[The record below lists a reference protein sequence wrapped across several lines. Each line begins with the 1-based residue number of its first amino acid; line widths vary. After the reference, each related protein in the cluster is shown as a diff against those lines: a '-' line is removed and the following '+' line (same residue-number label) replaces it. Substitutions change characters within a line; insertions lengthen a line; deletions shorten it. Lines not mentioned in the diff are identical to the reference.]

1 MRNNNNTA
9 KKPRTQACVLCHQT
23 KNKCVY
29 TDQVDANGRR
39 RCERCIRLNKECIPH
54 ISRQGKRTRPSLD
67 LGSNTTASN
76 VKSVMSHNN
85 GMNNNVVAPVISS
98 GFTNNHNQGQAGL
111 GNNNNLNLNMMSSSG
126 VNQGQQGINNYNM
139 QEQLT
144 QTNESLQL
152 LLNQLGSNPGGG
164 DIDPAQLNLV
174 LNSFS
179 ANPPLVGNNNL
190 LNNSFQNQNTINSGG
205 DSSSFNN
212 NMAMGS
218 NTQAA
223 LLMNLAGSS
232 MGNTS
237 GSMLQNN
244 NFDSSSTTNQGL
256 ISKINSLMGAFN
268 PIAQSQT
275 NHQHSRTN
283 SLGGAQSYTSSNQD
297 LGRRSTI
304 DLNPTSQAMISN
316 TVSESLLKKQ
326 KKAHLL
332 QQPPEYLQYPQISLL
347 PSQNR
352 QSSSESNNTSNNDVK
367 GGGCSSAQENTKCST
382 CHDTDVHSKM
392 ASMSRENSAVAFY
405 TPEDTIGS
413 QIAKAI
419 SKNSG
424 KNLTCLKHHYGLQ
437 CQIREWISMALTR
450 RSFALLSKASSLA
463 NRCGIH
469 MDRILCGLVE
479 SSPSSPK
486 DKKEDTHNN
495 DYCGK
500 RMSYLLA
507 TLLEPRSQQSLPVNE
522 RFMLQPNL
530 PPEFLS
536 IVGCAHCPSFQPDQI
551 GNLWIIIRQ
560 TYKGV
565 TSFYCSPAFE
575 RNVLCWTHISQIYE
589 DNLADINSLIFVNE
603 DFRKFLACNAHQI
616 STNSSPG
623 MSLKPVHCPKT
634 KIRLLGR
641 QWGQASYTD
650 PGLSGYITKEMIR
663 NVTDS
668 ANVKTLE
675 MDLRFLSFPTMDKM
689 TYYLEFFHH
698 SEDGN
703 SSAKSGSSANWT
715 RNLSND
721 SLNKGAAGDQQVGYS
736 IDADTKPSAA
746 DDRVVSHSPARE
758 EPPPFDDVMDCEE
771 WVGISDV
778 LASGDIDNLL
788 TALLD

>member
-54 ISRQGKRTRPSLD
+54 ISRQGKRNRPSLD
-67 LGSNTTASN
+67 LDTTNNN

-85 GMNNNVVAPVISS
+85 NGGGINNNVVAPVISS

-111 GNNNNLNLNMMSSSG
+111 GNNNLNLNMMSSG
-126 VNQGQQGINNYNM
+126 VNQGQQSINNNYNM

-174 LNSFS
+174 LNSYI
-179 ANPPLVGNNNL
+179 ANPSLVGNNNL
-190 LNNSFQNQNTINSGG
+190 LNNSFQNQNTSNSGG

-212 NMAMGS
+212 NNMAMGS
-218 NTQAA
+218 NSQAA
-223 LLMNLAGSS
+223 LLMNLAGGS

-237 GSMLQNN
+237 GSVPNN
-244 NFDSSSTTNQGL
+244 NFGSSSTT
-256 ISKINSLMGAFN
+256 NSLMGAFN
-268 PIAQSQT
+268 PIAQSQS
-275 NHQHSRTN
+275 NHHSRTN

-352 QSSSESNNTSNNDVK
+352 QSSSESNNTSNKEVQ
-367 GGGCSSAQENTKCST
+367 GEGCSSTQEKMKCST

-419 SKNSG
+419 SNSSG

-479 SSPSSPK
+479 SSQK

-495 DYCGK
+495 DHCGK

-551 GNLWIIIRQ
+551 GNRWIIIRQ

-623 MSLKPVHCPKT
+623 MSIKPVHCPKT

-721 SLNKGAAGDQQVGYS
+721 SLKGAGDQQVGYS
-736 IDADTKPSAA
+736 IDADTKPSSSAA
-746 DDRVVSHSPARE
+746 GDRVVSHSPARE

-771 WVGISDV
+771 WVGIGDV